1 MILTELCRY
10 ANETLQGE
18 AGTPEEYLLIP
29 VRWSI
34 QLDEEGELIQVS
46 SLGGDQKTKKGIQ
59 RAMPYVQVT
68 SGIEPSLMVGN
79 GEYVLGIGR
88 DPDKQD
94 PKVLQRHNAFKGLL
108 QKCVAEVPEESSLQ
122 AVAAFLDRWNPETDF
137 LTLFDDEEKRKVFT
151 AGDTITFQVD
161 TGNDDMY
168 PTDLPAVQRFW
179 ASHIQQKKGGDFGQC
194 LVTGQDNLLLAET
207 MPIKIRGIPDGH
219 TSGTALVSANSPP
232 FESYGRSR
240 SLSSPISRQAGESFA
255 KAINHLLNAQSTEP
269 NRLRIGSVAY
279 MFWTRDPQDF
289 EAVESE
295 LQHLKPSI
303 AKELYRSP
311 YTARPQADDNVPDG
325 QLYALALSASVSRAV
340 IRDWLEVPIKE
351 AKANLNRWFAGQKM
365 VLPMGKFPKRP
376 LSATSLAKSLFM
388 GGYAD
393 VEEMEKDDEL
403 DDEIDQA
410 EKLPEKRDLTSSQ
423 KVVAGVA
430 TELVRSAL
438 SGRPLAIDLLMRAV
452 QRNRIERS
460 VTYPRAALI
469 KLVLT
474 YSQER
479 SMSMDDMES
488 MNSENHDPAYLCG
501 RLLSVLEVIQSKA
514 VKSVNAT
521 LVDRYYGGASST
533 PDRIFPSLLK
543 MATSAHLPKLRK
555 DPKTKDASVGLQK
568 SLESILYPHLTEF
581 PKTLD
586 LQKQGLFALGYYHQ
600 CAQNRANAAAAKAAK
615 MKKQDST
622 EN

>member
-10 ANETLQGE
+10 ANETLTGD
-18 AGTPEEYLLIP
+18 AGTPEEYLLTP

-34 QLDEEGELIQVS
+34 QLEPDGGLIQIAS
-46 SLGGDQKTKKGIQ
+46 WGGDKTTRKGIQ
-59 RAMPYVQVT
+59 RAMPYVQLT

-79 GEYVLGIGR
+79 AEYVLGIGR

-94 PKVLQRHNAFKGLL
+94 LKVLQRHSAFKELL
-108 QKCVAEVPEESSLQ
+108 QKCVAELPEEASLK
-122 AVAAFLDRWNPETDF
+122 AVTVFLDRWNPATDF
-137 LTLFDDEEKRKVFT
+137 LILFDDEEKRKVFT

-161 TGNDDMY
+161 TGNDDMF
-168 PTDLPAVQRFW
+168 PTDLPTVQRFW
-179 ASHIQQKKGGDFGQC
+179 ASHIQQKKGGEFGQC
-194 LVTGQDNLLLAET
+194 LVTGQDNLLLTET

-240 SLSSPISRQAGESFA
+240 SLSSPISRQAGELFA
-255 KAINHLLNAQSTEP
+255 KAINHLLNAPSTEP

-279 MFWTRDPQDF
+279 MFWASNPKAF
-289 EAVESE
+289 AAIEGEI
-295 LQHLKPSI
+295 QHLKPSI
-303 AKELYRSP
+303 TKELYRSP
-311 YTARPQADDNVPDG
+311 YTARLQADENVPDG
-325 QLYALALSASVSRAV
+325 QLYALALSASGSRAV
-340 IRDWLEVPIKE
+340 IRDWLEVPIKK
-351 AKANLNRWFAGQKM
+351 AKANLNRWFAAQKM
-365 VLPMGKFPKRP
+365 VLPTGKLPKRP

-393 VEEMEKDDEL
+393 AEEMEEDDEL
-403 DDEIDQA
+403 ENEIDQL
-410 EKLPEKRDLTSSQ
+410 EKTSEKKEFTSSQ
-423 KVVAGVA
+423 KVVSGVA
-430 TELVRSAL
+430 TELVHSAL
-438 SGRPLAIDLLMRAV
+438 YGQPLAVDLLMRAV

-474 YSQER
+474 YSR
-479 SMSMDDMES
+479 KRTFNMDDMES
-488 MNSENHDPAYLCG
+488 MNPENSDPAYLCG
-501 RLLSVLEVIQSKA
+501 RLLCVLEVIQAKA

-555 DPKTKDASVGLQK
+555 DPKTKDASAGLQK
-568 SLESILYPHLTEF
+568 SLEGILYPHLTAF

-600 CAQNRANAAAAKAAK
+600 CAQNRASAAAAKAAK